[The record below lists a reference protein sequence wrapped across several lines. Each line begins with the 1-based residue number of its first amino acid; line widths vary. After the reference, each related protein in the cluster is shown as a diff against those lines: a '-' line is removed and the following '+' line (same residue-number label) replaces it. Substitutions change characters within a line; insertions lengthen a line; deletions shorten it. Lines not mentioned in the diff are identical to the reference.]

1 MQATLQLQGMWV
13 SSCHSFL
20 SCASTA
26 TLVCTWGRDPW
37 PYSCPPFATC
47 WRTAYTSHTRTQLLG
62 LHIRCV
68 HVCIAVH
75 RRKQH
80 FGRKYKVVF
89 LRTTFG
95 TPLDELD
102 NFGHWAETIK
112 EQHYSFLPAPTPV
125 ANTLGARTE
134 QEYYC
139 PRADLNP
146 AAMPE
151 FEPMVNSVLP
161 WIGKKLARAEEVRKP
176 GSLPGKLQD
185 FHWHSAAPS
194 ILRQSRQ

>member
-1 MQATLQLQGMWV
+1 
-13 SSCHSFL
+13 
-20 SCASTA
+20 
-26 TLVCTWGRDPW
+26 
-37 PYSCPPFATC
+37 
-47 WRTAYTSHTRTQLLG
+47 
-62 LHIRCV
+62 
-68 HVCIAVH
+68 VH

-89 LRTTFG
+89 LRAMYG

-102 NFGHWAETIK
+102 MFGHWAADVK
-112 EQHYSFLPAPTPV
+112 EQHYATLPAPRAV

-161 WIGKKLARAEEVRKP
+161 WIGKKLARAEEVCKA
-176 GSLPGKLQD
+176 SC
-185 FHWHSAAPS
+185 
-194 ILRQSRQ
+194 LRQAACVFNATWRHQFLLQSTQR